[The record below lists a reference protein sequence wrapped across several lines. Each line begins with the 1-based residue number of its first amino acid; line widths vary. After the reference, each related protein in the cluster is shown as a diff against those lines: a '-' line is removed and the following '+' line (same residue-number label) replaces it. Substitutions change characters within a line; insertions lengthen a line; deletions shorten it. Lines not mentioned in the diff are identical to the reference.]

1 MIYGP
6 RSGSGRCILVVYI
19 YPFYSL
25 PGGVR
30 RWMWHCG
37 RGVRQPV
44 GLGCL
49 ESQRPGGGAGDVVE
63 GGTGGDAGAGL

>member
-6 RSGSGRCILVVYI
+6 RSGSGRCLLVVYI

-25 PGGVR
+25 SGGVR

-37 RGVRQPV
+37 RGVRQLV

-49 ESQRPGGGAGDVVE
+49 ESQRLDDGAGDVV
-63 GGTGGDAGAGL
+63 GMVTGNDAGAGL